1 MRPKRTGSFIP
12 EPRVSTVERPAERTC
27 SAPSSSTGC
36 SGYSAARFADSSE
49 SATRLANI
57 ALRLGREK
65 LRWNPETE
73 RVLDDD
79 KANAMLT
86 RESRKPWAI

>member
-1 MRPKRTGSFIP
+1 MKDHLVI
-12 EPRVSTVERPAERTC
+12 
-27 SAPSSSTGC
+27 APSPGTISH
-36 SGYSAARFADSSE
+36 
-49 SATRLANI
+49 LANI

-65 LRWNPETE
+65 LRWNPEAE